1 MSNHLIIGLG
11 GTGGKLI
18 RELRKRVYEE
28 FRSNDPGHGVNL
40 DYVYVDS
47 SPADLN
53 DRTGWKVLGKSVHL
67 GEAQKVSINGIN
79 VSMLQN
85 LNMYPG
91 LQSFINPNDKKLI
104 DEYMGPLITAGI
116 GGQRRRLGR
125 MLMANNLSDK
135 SSRSNFNNILHNAVA
150 RLQHSSSDNDVTFH
164 VCAGLAGGTGSG
176 SIIDVIAQIR
186 KEYPYEESTHAF
198 KIRLFLYVPERNME
212 YSDHDNGFY
221 QANGYATL
229 QELNAISTGYYS
241 PLDVTG
247 EKDVFTQEV
256 QRLLGKSKESFEAAY
271 LYTNV
276 NEVGKKLDLGS
287 GLPSAVADFM
297 FQTIVIANI
306 DGGKGKMARLVG
318 CENDGAGAEQ
328 DQNGDKNRSRKFL
341 TFGITRIEYPETEI
355 DEFVSYN
362 YAIQATRQLTY
373 NLWQDGVGYGECS
386 LEEVG
391 AGFADEIKDKSN
403 RERLKL
409 SNSYLTLQKPIIESQ
424 NTRRWKELSQTW
436 EDRTQQDAGLVQ
448 SQYEK
453 KQWFAEFTKLSDDY
467 FNNSFRAHGVKKFY
481 EIQRQE
487 LKAYARNIRRHIE
500 KILFDEW
507 ASGGK
512 SSKSVLEIEKYAQ
525 ILRNDCSDRI
535 ATFKQQI
542 GNMEAELAEHAQSIN
557 DANVAW
563 NNIGWLKDALTNASS
578 KVFSSYKT
586 AKCNYY
592 ITATRTEAYRYGIM
606 LLQEIII
613 ELGNMIEGIQ
623 AFKNELNTVLTT
635 VMKQA
640 GTKCKRNEEA
650 DDTIIKKYDPEKVHQ
665 LTKQYTINYD
675 YQSGNAAEIRA
686 RMIAGL
692 GEDGERTFANLYSS
706 IDYDTAS
713 DIILE
718 VCTKNARAAM
728 EDTAKS
734 DPLMKMVGVNILDKL
749 KNELN
754 TEEKIENFVKQAVSH
769 ARTYAQ
775 FNPEETNKVISDNEG
790 KMMSMVQLALP
801 KAESESTRAFTKKLL
816 DSFTENVQG
825 FIPTT
830 DGDLSE
836 NFKQNQIVVVCANAG
851 FPLRFLENVK
861 VLKEKY
867 DRLLASPQKEL
878 NRMVL
883 HTESFTKQLPPL
895 FEMNGI
901 EILQE
906 VRKPLMLAF
915 AMNLIQPQQ
924 DPITGERFFAINI
937 PDEVFGDNWI
947 KLGKNFPDC
956 LELLAHDFKK
966 FNMLKNQV
974 ENELKKQARSNE
986 QKANMRKAVG
996 KVVQQFIL
1004 PTICEGNQFDPKYA
1018 EYKRLATEIFNNELK
1033 DL

>member
-1 MSNHLIIGLG
+1 M
-11 GTGGKLI
+11 
-18 RELRKRVYEE
+18 
-28 FRSNDPGHGVNL
+28 
-40 DYVYVDS
+40 
-47 SPADLN
+47 
-53 DRTGWKVLGKSVHL
+53 
-67 GEAQKVSINGIN
+67 
-79 VSMLQN
+79 
-85 LNMYPG
+85 
-91 LQSFINPNDKKLI
+91 
-104 DEYMGPLITAGI
+104 
-116 GGQRRRLGR
+116 
-125 MLMANNLSDK
+125 
-135 SSRSNFNNILHNAVA
+135 
-150 RLQHSSSDNDVTFH
+150 
-164 VCAGLAGGTGSG
+164 
-176 SIIDVIAQIR
+176 
-186 KEYPYEESTHAF
+186 
-198 KIRLFLYVPERNME
+198 
-212 YSDHDNGFY
+212 
-221 QANGYATL
+221 
-229 QELNAISTGYYS
+229 
-241 PLDVTG
+241 
-247 EKDVFTQEV
+247 
-256 QRLLGKSKESFEAAY
+256 
-271 LYTNV
+271 
-276 NEVGKKLDLGS
+276 
-287 GLPSAVADFM
+287 
-297 FQTIVIANI
+297 
-306 DGGKGKMARLVG
+306 
-318 CENDGAGAEQ
+318 
-328 DQNGDKNRSRKFL
+328 
-341 TFGITRIEYPETEI
+341 
-355 DEFVSYN
+355 
-362 YAIQATRQLTY
+362 
-373 NLWQDGVGYGECS
+373 GYGECS

-403 RERLKL
+403 RERLNL

-563 NNIGWLKDALTNASS
+563 SNIGWLKDALTNASS
-578 KVFSSYKT
+578 KVFASYKT

-606 LLQEIII
+606 LLQEIVI

-718 VCTKNARAAM
+718 VCTKNARATM
-728 EDTAKS
+728 EDTAKR

-906 VRKPLMLAF
+906 LRKPLMLAF

-924 DPITGERFFAINI
+924 DPITGERFFAMNI

-956 LELLAHDFKK
+956 LDLLAHDFKK